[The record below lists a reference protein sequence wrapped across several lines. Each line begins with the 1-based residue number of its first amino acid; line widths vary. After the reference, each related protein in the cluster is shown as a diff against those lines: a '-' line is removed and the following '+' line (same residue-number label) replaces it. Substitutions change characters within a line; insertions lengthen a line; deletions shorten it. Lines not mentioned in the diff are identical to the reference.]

1 MTPNAFLENRIC
13 KKEFLLILLVYVSEK
28 GNKEPLDGI
37 PSPVLLRL
45 WEAARTSEIE
55 SAGATNPWA
64 GTVVVAVCSG
74 AAQYSSMNE
83 KACTT
88 IITIIVT
95 LVVDDDDDDMLIS

>member
-45 WEAARTSEIE
+45 
-55 SAGATNPWA
+55 
-64 GTVVVAVCSG
+64 
-74 AAQYSSMNE
+74 
-83 KACTT
+83 
-88 IITIIVT
+88 
-95 LVVDDDDDDMLIS
+95 